1 MIGKTTACVAR
12 ALTVAGFLFFLVPGL
27 ASAQID
33 FGVRGGLYSDADAGF
48 LGVELLTPITR
59 DLFFNPNY
67 EYVFV
72 DNGDL
77 STLNLDVHYDLW
89 RGRPYYAW
97 LGGGAAV
104 IFSKN
109 DVLGCRSCSSDS
121 NTDIGL
127 NILAG
132 IGFGKGQAIRPYVQ
146 GKVTV
151 SDNTEASIALGLR
164 FY

>member
-1 MIGKTTACVAR
+1 MIGKTTAWVVRILAI
-12 ALTVAGFLFFLVPGL
+12 AGFLFLVPGL
-27 ASAQID
+27 AEAQID

-48 LGVELLTPITR
+48 LGAELLVPITR
-59 DLFFNPNY
+59 EWFFNPNY

-77 STLNLDVHYDLW
+77 STLNLDVHYDVL

-104 IFSKN
+104 IFSK
-109 DVLGCRSCSSDS
+109 DEVLGCRNCRSDS
-121 NTDIGL
+121 STDLGL
-127 NILAG
+127 NLLAG
-132 IGFGKGQAIRPYVQ
+132 LGFGRGQAIRPYVQ
-146 GKVTV
+146 GKVTI
-151 SDNTEASIALGLR
+151 SDNTEASVAVGLR